1 MLCSNQLSYITVTVA
16 GVERIARSVQPRTST
31 VNAPRQ
37 GREGYVSDPFLVK
50 KTLAVEELA
59 IGIMDAVVVGAGLV
73 GAAAALALGDA
84 GLEVTVIEAA
94 APPPAR
100 AEWDSRI
107 YAISPGSRR
116 LLHSIGA
123 WQQLDAGRIEPVL
136 GMEVHGDRPGARIDF
151 DALASGVPALA
162 YIAEGGAL
170 ARALWRQLEASDHVK
185 LRVGSRPQ
193 SLTID
198 ASAATLQLDD
208 GSVLRAPLVVGAD
221 GAESWVREAAGID
234 VRTRGYAQRA
244 VVANFRTSLG
254 HRGIARQWFRPD
266 GVLALLPLPDGQ
278 VSMVWSAEEAHAET
292 LTAMDAA
299 TLAQAVGDASA
310 GSVGELEVVTPAAA
324 FPLRLRVA
332 SSFVRPRLA
341 LVGDAAHNLHP
352 LAGQGVNLGFR
363 DVRALAATL
372 SARGPERDVGV
383 LPLLRR
389 YERSRRE
396 DVAAMV
402 AATDGLQRLFSSR
415 LPGIAA
421 LRNAG
426 LSLADRLPGL
436 KSLLAQ
442 QAAA

>member
-1 MLCSNQLSYITVTVA
+1 
-16 GVERIARSVQPRTST
+16 
-31 VNAPRQ
+31 
-37 GREGYVSDPFLVK
+37 
-50 KTLAVEELA
+50 
-59 IGIMDAVVVGAGLV
+59 MDAIVVGAGLV
-73 GAAAALALGDA
+73 GAAAALAFGDA
-84 GLEVTVIEAA
+84 GLEVAVVEAA

-100 AEWDSRI
+100 PGWDSRI
-107 YAISPGSRR
+107 YAISPGSRK

-123 WQQLDAGRIEPVL
+123 WQQLDAERIEPVL
-136 GMEVHGDRPGARIDF
+136 GMEVHGDRTAARIDF
-151 DALASGVPALA
+151 DALACGVPALA

-170 ARALWRQLEASDHVK
+170 ARALWRQLEAEGHVK
-185 LRVGSRPQ
+185 LRVGSRPHA
-193 SLTID
+193 LTID
-198 ASAATLQLDD
+198 ASAATLQLAD
-208 GSVLRAPLVVGAD
+208 GSELRASLVVGAD

-234 VRTRGYAQRA
+234 APTRGYEQRA

-254 HRGIARQWFRPD
+254 HGGIARQWFRPD
-266 GVLALLPLPDGQ
+266 GVLALLPLPEGR
-278 VSMVWSAEEAHAET
+278 VSMVWSTGEAHADT
-292 LTAMDAA
+292 LLAMAA
-299 TLAQAVGDASA
+299 PTLAQAVGEASS
-310 GSVGELEVVTPAAA
+310 GSVGELEVITPAAA

-372 SARGPERDVGV
+372 AARGPERDVGV

-426 LSLADRLPGL
+426 LHLADRLPGL

-442 QAAA
+442 QATV

>member
-1 MLCSNQLSYITVTVA
+1 
-16 GVERIARSVQPRTST
+16 
-31 VNAPRQ
+31 
-37 GREGYVSDPFLVK
+37 
-50 KTLAVEELA
+50 
-59 IGIMDAVVVGAGLV
+59 MDAIVVGAGLV

-84 GLEVTVIEAA
+84 GLEVAVVEAA
-94 APPPAR
+94 APPPAPSG
-100 AEWDSRI
+100 WDSRI
-107 YAISPGSRR
+107 YAISPGSRE

-123 WQQLDAGRIEPVL
+123 WQRLDAGRIEPVL

-170 ARALWRQLEASDHVK
+170 TRALWGQLEAADHVQ
-185 LRVGSRPQ
+185 LRVGARPQ
-193 SLTID
+193 ALTID
-198 ASAATLQLDD
+198 AGAATLQLGD
-208 GSVLRAPLVVGAD
+208 GSVLRASLVVGAD
-221 GAESWVREAAGID
+221 GAESWVRQAAGVD
-234 VRTRGYAQRA
+234 APTRGYEQRA

-254 HRGIARQWFRPD
+254 HGGTARQWFRPD

-278 VSMVWSAEEAHAET
+278 VSMVWSAEDAHAET
-292 LTAMDAA
+292 LMTMDAL
-299 TLAQAVGDASA
+299 TLAQAVGEASFGA
-310 GSVGELEVVTPAAA
+310 VGDLEVITPAAA

-372 SARGPERDVGV
+372 SARGPEHDVGV

-402 AATDGLQRLFSSR
+402 AATDGLQRLFASR

-426 LSLADRLPGL
+426 LTLADRLPGL

>member
-1 MLCSNQLSYITVTVA
+1 
-16 GVERIARSVQPRTST
+16 
-31 VNAPRQ
+31 
-37 GREGYVSDPFLVK
+37 
-50 KTLAVEELA
+50 
-59 IGIMDAVVVGAGLV
+59 MDAIVVGAGLV

-84 GLEVTVIEAA
+84 GLEAAVVEAA
-94 APPPAR
+94 APPPAPVG
-100 AEWDSRI
+100 WDSRI
-107 YAISPGSRR
+107 YAISPGSRA

-123 WQQLDAGRIEPVL
+123 WQRLDAGRIEPVL

-162 YIAEGGAL
+162 YIVEGGAL
-170 ARALWRQLEASDHVK
+170 ARALWQQLETSGHVE
-185 LRVGSRPQ
+185 LRIGSRPQ

-198 ASAATLQLDD
+198 AGGATLQLDD
-208 GSVLRAPLVVGAD
+208 GSVLRAPLVIGAD
-221 GAESWVREAAGID
+221 GAESWVRQAAGID
-234 VRTRGYAQRA
+234 ASTRGYEQRA
-244 VVANFRTSLG
+244 VVANFCTSLG
-254 HRGIARQWFRPD
+254 HRGIARQWFRAD
-266 GVLALLPLPDGQ
+266 GVLALLPLPAGH

-292 LTAMDAA
+292 LMAMDGPA
-299 TLAQAVGDASA
+299 LAQAVREASS
-310 GSVGELEVVTPAAA
+310 GSVGDLKVITPAAA

-372 SARGPERDVGV
+372 SARGPERDIGV

-396 DVAAMV
+396 DVATMV

-415 LPGIAA
+415 LPGIAG

-426 LSLADRLPGL
+426 LTLADRLPGL